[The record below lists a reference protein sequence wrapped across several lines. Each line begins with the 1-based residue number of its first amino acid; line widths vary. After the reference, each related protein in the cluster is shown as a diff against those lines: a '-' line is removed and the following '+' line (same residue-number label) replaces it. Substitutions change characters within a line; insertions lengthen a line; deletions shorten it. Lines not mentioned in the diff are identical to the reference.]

1 MGLFKRIDETLVT
14 VRQCQRLAAK
24 YAHQGV
30 PVLEAGSITPDR
42 TVEHGQPL
50 IAA

>member
-1 MGLFKRIDETLVT
+1 MGLFKQIDEALAT

-24 YAHQGV
+24 YAQQGV
-30 PVLEAGSITPDR
+30 PALEAGSITPDR
-42 TVEHGQPL
+42 SVEHDQPL